1 MLMEW
6 VVQVMEDFLRNLS
19 IYLVPLLL
27 GVILHE
33 VSHGWV
39 AEKLGDPTARLMG
52 RITLNPL
59 VHVDL
64 FGTIILPLTLLLA
77 QSPFLFGWAKPVPVQ
92 FANLR
97 GGRRSMAWVGLAGP
111 LTNLAL
117 AVASALV
124 YHGLRLADRH
134 GMIPPLGILHQL
146 AVPVFLMARASVV
159 FNLVLMVVNLIPIP
173 PLDGGR
179 VMVGLLPEGP
189 AFALARLERYGM
201 LIVLLLIVTRLWSY
215 LINPIVRF
223 FVTLFG
229 LR

>member
-1 MLMEW
+1 
-6 VVQVMEDFLRNLS
+6 MEDFLRNLS
-19 IYLVPLLL
+19 VYLVPLLL
-27 GVILHE
+27 GVVAHE

-92 FANLR
+92 FANLQ

-111 LTNLAL
+111 ITNLLL
-117 AVASALV
+117 AVLSALV
-124 YHGLRLADRH
+124 YHGLRFADRL
-134 GMIPPLGILHQL
+134 GGIPATGILHQL
-146 AVPVFLMARASVV
+146 AVPLFLMARVSVV

-179 VMVGLLPEGP
+179 VLVGLLPEKLALG
-189 AFALARLERYGM
+189 LARIERYGM
-201 LIVLLLIVTRLWSY
+201 LIVLLLIVTRLWNY
-215 LINPIVRF
+215 LINPVVGF
-223 FVTLFG
+223 FVSIFG
-229 LR
+229 IR

>member
-1 MLMEW
+1 MEL
-6 VVQVMEDFLRNLS
+6 VLQVMEDFLLKLS
-19 IYLVPLLL
+19 IFLVPLLL
-27 GVILHE
+27 GVVLHE

-39 AEKLGDPTARLMG
+39 AEKLGDPTARQMG

-64 FGTIILPLTLLLA
+64 FGTIILPLTLLVA

-92 FANLR
+92 FDNLR
-97 GGRRSMAWVGLAGP
+97 GGRRAMAWVGLAGP

-124 YHGLRLADRH
+124 YHGLRLADQQ
-134 GMIPPLGILHQL
+134 GLIPAMGVFHQL
-146 AVPVFLMARASVV
+146 AVPLSLMAEVSVE
-159 FNLVLMVVNLIPIP
+159 FNVVLMVINLIPIP

-179 VMVGLLPEGP
+179 VMVGLLPEE
-189 AFALARLERYGM
+189 AASALARLERYGM
-201 LIVLLLIVTRLWSY
+201 LIVLLLIVTRAWSY
-215 LINPIVRF
+215 LIHPVVKF
-223 FVTLFG
+223 FMILFG

>member
-1 MLMEW
+1 
-6 VVQVMEDFLRNLS
+6 MEDFLRNLS
-19 IYLVPLLL
+19 IYAVPLLL

-33 VSHGWV
+33 VAHGWA

-64 FGTIILPLTLLLA
+64 FGTIILPLTLLLV

-97 GGRRSMAWVGLAGP
+97 GGRQAMAWVALSGP
-111 LTNLAL
+111 LTNLTL
-117 AVASALV
+117 AAVSALV
-124 YHGLRLADRH
+124 YHFILLLDQH
-134 GMIPPLGILHQL
+134 GFIPASGIVDQV
-146 AVPVFLMARASVV
+146 AEPVFLMARASVR
-159 FNLVLMVVNLIPIP
+159 FNLVLMVVNLFPIP

-189 AFALARLERYGM
+189 ALALARLERYGM
-201 LIVLLLIVTRLWSY
+201 LIVLLLIVTRLWNH
-215 LINPIVRF
+215 LLNPILSV
-223 FVTLFG
+223 LFRLFLG
-229 LR
+229 

>member
-1 MLMEW
+1 L
-6 VVQVMEDFLRNLS
+6 QAMEDFLRNLS

-27 GVILHE
+27 GVVLHE

-39 AEKLGDPTARLMG
+39 AEKLGDPTARQMG

-92 FANLR
+92 FGNLR
-97 GGRRSMAWVGLAGP
+97 GGRRAMAWVGLAGP

-117 AVASALV
+117 AVASALL
-124 YHGLRLADRH
+124 YHGLRFADQQ
-134 GMIPPLGILHQL
+134 GLFPAEGVLHQL
-146 AVPVFLMARASVV
+146 AVPVLLMARVSVA
-159 FNLVLMVVNLIPIP
+159 FNLVLMVINLIPIP

-179 VMVGLLPEGP
+179 VMVGLLPERA

-201 LIVLLLIVTRLWSY
+201 LIVLLLIVTRAWSY
-215 LINPIVRF
+215 VISPVLKF
-223 FVTLFG
+223 FMVLFG

>member
-1 MLMEW
+1 
-6 VVQVMEDFLRNLS
+6 MEDFFRNLS
-19 IYLVPLLL
+19 IYVVPLLL
-27 GVILHE
+27 GVVFHE

-92 FANLR
+92 FGNLR
-97 GGRRSMAWVGLAGP
+97 GGRRAMAWVGLAGP

-117 AVASALV
+117 AAASALL
-124 YHGLRLADRH
+124 YHGLRLADLQ
-134 GMIPPLGILHQL
+134 GLIPANSIVYHL
-146 AVPVFLMARASVV
+146 AVPLFLMARVSVG

-179 VMVGLLPEGP
+179 VLVGLLPEGP

-201 LIVLLLIVTRLWSY
+201 LIVLLLIVTRVWSY
-215 LINPIVRF
+215 LVNPVVGLF
-223 FVTLFG
+223 LMLFG